1 MLQLQKTF
9 TSVFRLIG
17 VYEDETAF
25 ILPLS
30 ETGASSPSPND
41 ARMLSVSTREPLSFV
56 AASNMDS
63 VRRSPS
69 FVSVERRCAELVR
82 AYMNSIHV
90 LVAAPDVDALAR
102 GSQLLR
108 DTQNLRYDDA
118 PAAGQPR
125 PNSYNIVQNIN
136 LLN

>member
-1 MLQLQKTF
+1 M
-9 TSVFRLIG
+9 G

-25 ILPLS
+25 ILPLT
-30 ETGASSPSPND
+30 ETGAASTSSPGD

-56 AASNMDS
+56 TASDMDA
-63 VRRSPS
+63 VRQSPA
-69 FVSVERRCAELVR
+69 FVSVERRCSDLVR

-118 PAAGQPR
+118 PSAGKA
-125 PNSYNIVQNIN
+125 
-136 LLN
+136 